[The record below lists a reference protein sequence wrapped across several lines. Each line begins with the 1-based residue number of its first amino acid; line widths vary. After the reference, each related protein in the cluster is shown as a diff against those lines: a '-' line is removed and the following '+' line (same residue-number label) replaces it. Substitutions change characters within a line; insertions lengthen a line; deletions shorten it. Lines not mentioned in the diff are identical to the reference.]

1 MQIPTNHINS
11 PFHGEEEPPQ
21 RIIDLTV
28 GLCPE
33 KLGRRDAGYLFEEA
47 GEVVWKLEAKQQ
59 CGFAD
64 VVAVHQEALAL
75 FYRSLRKTICLD
87 LVQLYGLDLVQLYGL
102 DLVHHLC
109 PRRAYGPLSLDLVQ
123 GIKLDLVQSWCI
135 SHTNLVSSLRPS
147 WERDSSSTGRP
158 PGLRRDGHDP

>member
-1 MQIPTNHINS
+1 MASAAIAPALGVISAHFEGRN
-11 PFHGEEEPPQ
+11 PLQ
-21 RIIDLTV
+21 RTIDLTV

-75 FYRSLRKTICLD
+75 FYNERMDVTDSRTAGGFVD
-87 LVQLYGLDLVQLYGL
+87 YVAQVPG
-102 DLVHHLC
+102 
-109 PRRAYGPLSLDLVQ
+109 R
-123 GIKLDLVQSWCI
+123 I
-135 SHTNLVSSLRPS
+135 SHLLRAVF
-147 WERDSSSTGRP
+147 D
-158 PGLRRDGHDP
+158 

>member
-1 MQIPTNHINS
+1 MPWNCSYLSVSRFFSPTEQLKVGRQEQKHPLNS

-21 RIIDLTV
+21 RMIDLTV

-75 FYRSLRKTICLD
+75 FYNERMDVTDSRTAGGFVD
-87 LVQLYGLDLVQLYGL
+87 YVAQVPG
-102 DLVHHLC
+102 
-109 PRRAYGPLSLDLVQ
+109 R
-123 GIKLDLVQSWCI
+123 I
-135 SHTNLVSSLRPS
+135 SHLLRAVFQNKAYVSQNDVPQRLGIIIFLKFVP
-147 WERDSSSTGRP
+147 
-158 PGLRRDGHDP
+158 